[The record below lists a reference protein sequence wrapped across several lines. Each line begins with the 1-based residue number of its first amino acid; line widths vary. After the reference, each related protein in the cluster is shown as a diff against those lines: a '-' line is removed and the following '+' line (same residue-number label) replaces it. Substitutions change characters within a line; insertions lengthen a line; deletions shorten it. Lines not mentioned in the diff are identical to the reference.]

1 MKNLATIK
9 QLRSD
14 VFKARSAYHQA
25 IIQNLQ
31 EIGEELPVSSGY
43 EDEDE
48 PKGCRVTSINQNND
62 EAFQAVVCGICYDEQ
77 KEPICKV
84 AIHVIEWDGDQSE
97 QWLGLTDLDE
107 SAADYVLESIQ
118 WPESMSQGE
127 AETAKSC
134 KSDDS
139 LNDFI
144 QQGDGEALVTQVN
157 GKPVEPKK
165 SETFFG
171 SKDFD
176 IELFAQVLA
185 GIYSVYYNSCDYGEE
200 YTNMIWKGISL
211 SQDKENK
218 PLVEA
223 LAHCRQDLLTSDREL
238 ASFAATYEIFN
249 KRFSAK

>member
-14 VFKARSAYHQA
+14 VFKAKSAYHQA

-84 AIHVIEWDGDQSE
+84 AIHVIEWDGDQTE

-127 AETAKSC
+127 AETAKNC
-134 KSDDS
+134 K
-139 LNDFI
+139 
-144 QQGDGEALVTQVN
+144 

-165 SETFFG
+165 HETFFS

-185 GIYSVYYNSCDYGEE
+185 GIYSVYYNSGDYGEE

-218 PLVEA
+218 PLMEA